1 MVDWGL
7 AKPLGRVEP
16 GRDSGERT
24 LMPSSASG
32 SAETLP
38 GSALGTPAY
47 MSPEQARGE
56 LDRLGPRSDVYSLGA
71 TLYCLLTG
79 RPPFE
84 GDDLGEVLRKVQR
97 GDFPPPRQLDPSLD
111 RALEAVCLKAMA
123 TQPEDRYASCRATG
137 RRHRAVDGRRAGQR
151 LARARLAAGAAL
163 ADAAPHRGDGGRGGG
178 AGGPGRHGGRAGRAD
193 ARQRRADARQR
204 RADARNADLAVANQ
218 KVTRSNADLQAS
230 NARERQQFNLALEAI
245 RLFHGEVSNDFL
257 MKEKPFQALRTKLL
271 RGAADFYTKLE
282 QRLQDQADLVSRAA
296 LATAYE
302 DLGDITREIGNKPD
316 TLALQRK
323 AVAIRRELASRP
335 GAEID
340 DRIGLARGLS
350 AFSITL
356 SDIGDAS
363 ETSAAR
369 AEALSVAEAA
379 NAAGPASTEGR
390 LVLAQAL
397 NDAGV
402 GLEGGNED
410 QLAEGLEK
418 IQRASGILREL
429 VAAEPEN
436 RKYQHLLGT
445 YENNCANNFL
455 VRGRYEEAIA
465 GYQRA
470 IAAFEKRLDP
480 DDPILADKM
489 AKTHSNMASAWLAL
503 DRQDRALEEDRHRL
517 ALWRKATEALPN
529 STSLRNNLAFGLFLH
544 ADLLEQTGK
553 LDEALEAFGQARDI
567 MRVLQS
573 EDPSRIPNTLIVS
586 IESIGLNLQVKGD
599 PAGAMRAFGDELA
612 VAEAWAGHYP
622 DNPHGRILVAAA
634 HRDIGKALLAA
645 GRPSQAFD
653 HLRKAEA
660 MHESLA
666 KDQPNA
672 PVSPSGLADELS
684 RIGLALRDL
693 GDAAGAAAAVRRA
706 IGRFEGLPSPESS
719 DLYAFAC
726 ARATL
731 AALAGQA
738 GSGVLAAE
746 GRAEADKAMAL
757 LRKAVDEGYR
767 NPGAYRTES
776 ALNPLRGRDDFRLL
790 TMDLAFP
797 FDPFARVD

>member
-1 MVDWGL
+1 
-7 AKPLGRVEP
+7 
-16 GRDSGERT
+16 
-24 LMPSSASG
+24 
-32 SAETLP
+32 
-38 GSALGTPAY
+38 

-79 RPPFE
+79 RPTFE
-84 GDDLGEVLRKVQR
+84 GDDLGELLRKVQQ

-123 TQPEDRYASCRATG
+123 TRAEDRYASCRALAEDIERWMADEPVSAWREPMSRRVLRWLT
-137 RRHRAVDGRRAGQR
+137 RHRTGVT
-151 LARARLAAGAAL
+151 AAGAAVLMAL
-163 ADAAPHRGDGGRGGG
+163 AGTG
-178 AGGPGRHGGRAGRAD
+178 AVLAVQTRANAELMRA
-193 ARQRRADARQR
+193 
-204 RADARNADLAVANQ
+204 NADLAVANQ
-218 KVTRSNADLQAS
+218 KVTRSNDDLQAA
-230 NARERQQFNLALEAI
+230 NARETDRFNLALEAI

-282 QRLQDQADLVSRAA
+282 QRLQGQADLVSRAA
-296 LATAYE
+296 LAAAYE
-302 DLGDITREIGNKPD
+302 DLGDITTEIGNKSD

-340 DRIGLARGLS
+340 DRIGLARGLL

-363 ETSAAR
+363 ATSAAR

-397 NDAGV
+397 NDVGV
-402 GLEGGNED
+402 GLEDGNEV
-410 QLAEGLEK
+410 QQAQGLEK
-418 IQRASGILREL
+418 IQRASGILREM
-429 VAAEPEN
+429 VASEPEN
-436 RKYQHLLGT
+436 RKYQHLLAR
-445 YENNCANNFL
+445 YENNCANN
-455 VRGRYEEAIA
+455 VVQRGRYEEAIA

-489 AKTHSNMASAWLAL
+489 AKTHNNMAETWLAL
-503 DRQDRALEEDRHRL
+503 GRQDRALEEDRLRL
-517 ALWRKATEALPN
+517 ALWRKAAEALPN
-529 STSLRNNLAFGLFLH
+529 STSLRNNLAFGLFFH
-544 ADLLEQTGK
+544 ANLLEQTGK

-567 MRVLQS
+567 MRVLLS
-573 EDPSRIPNTLIVS
+573 EDPSRIPNNLLGCL
-586 IESIGLNLQVKGD
+586 ERIGLNLQVKGD
-599 PAGAMRAFGDELA
+599 TAGALRTFGDALA

-622 DNPHGRILVAAA
+622 DNPHGRIVVAEA
-634 HRDIGKALLAA
+634 HRNIGKALLAA
-645 GRPSQAFD
+645 GRPSEALDQ
-653 HLRKAEA
+653 LRKAEA
-660 MHESLA
+660 IHGSLA

-672 PVSPSGLADELS
+672 PVSTGGVADELS

-706 IGRFEGLPSPESS
+706 IARFEGLRSPESS

-731 AALAGQA
+731 SSLADRA

-757 LRKAVDEGYR
+757 LRKAAYEGYR
-767 NPGAYRTES
+767 NPAASAYRTES

-790 TMDLAFP
+790 MMDLAFP
-797 FDPFARVD
+797 FDPIARDD